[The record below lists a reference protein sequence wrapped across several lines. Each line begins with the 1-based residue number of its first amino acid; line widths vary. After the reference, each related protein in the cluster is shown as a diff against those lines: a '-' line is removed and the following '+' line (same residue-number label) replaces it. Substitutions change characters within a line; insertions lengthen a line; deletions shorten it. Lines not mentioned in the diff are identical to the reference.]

1 MLNAKNPV
9 FILRIISVKYLT
21 YKLFKIYK
29 HAIENTGLTLDVIP
43 SIIYILSC
51 DKVIQI

>member
-9 FILRIISVKYLT
+9 FILSIISVKYLT

-29 HAIENTGLTLDVIP
+29 HAIGNTVLTLDVVP
-43 SIIYILSC
+43 SVIYILSC
-51 DKVIQI
+51 DKVIRI